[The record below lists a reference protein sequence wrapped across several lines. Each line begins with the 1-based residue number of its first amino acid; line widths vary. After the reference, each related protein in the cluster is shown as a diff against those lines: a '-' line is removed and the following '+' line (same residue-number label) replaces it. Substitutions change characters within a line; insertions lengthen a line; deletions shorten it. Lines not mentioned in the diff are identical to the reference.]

1 MGASRQRC
9 GVEGI
14 ENVEAPCNI
23 DNGTRARYSWSQ
35 LCRFLLTGPSTGS
48 AREQMLWN
56 KKRAPAESAPGPGA
70 ASQRPNDSPDTSSK
84 ALDVLTTL
92 LRLYGQYCFDT
103 DTIDASVAQADCN
116 AWATRISLADGR
128 PSVEGGIERAP
139 QPAPGPFRDWAGLVG
154 FVQER
159 RRSESE
165 YVVRSLRSFREA
177 ILCFA
182 ECLGQ
187 TLGDERASDARIE
200 QQLGTLST
208 ALEARDPRRIGAE
221 AQRVVEAV
229 RRAIANRRQRELEQT
244 GLLGARL
251 QDLREELAEARK
263 KADVDALTQLSNRAA
278 FDQHVRHLAS
288 LGGLLGEAPCLI
300 LADLDHFKT
309 INDNY
314 GHPAGD
320 EVLRQVSRCLSR
332 TFLRKQD
339 FVCRYGGEEFAAVLI
354 DTTLSQAQILSERLL
369 ENVRGLMIQ
378 HAEHEIR
385 PTASLGLA
393 ALGPGENASDWL
405 ARADAAL
412 YRAKHAGRDR
422 LALAPANGL
431 HVRAE

>member
-1 MGASRQRC
+1 
-9 GVEGI
+9 
-14 ENVEAPCNI
+14 
-23 DNGTRARYSWSQ
+23 
-35 LCRFLLTGPSTGS
+35 
-48 AREQMLWN
+48 MLWN
-56 KKRAPAESAPGPGA
+56 KKRAPEAAPGPCNA
-70 ASQRPNDSPDTSSK
+70 PQRPNDSPDTSNK

-103 DTIDASVAQADCN
+103 DTVDASVAQAECN

-128 PSVEGGIERAP
+128 PPVAGGVELP
-139 QPAPGPFRDWAGLVG
+139 LQPAPGPFRDWGGLVG
-154 FVQER
+154 FLQER

-165 YVVRSLRSFREA
+165 YVVRSLHSFREA

-182 ECLGQ
+182 ECLGH

-208 ALEARDPRRIGAE
+208 ALATRDPRRIGAE

-229 RRAIANRRQRELEQT
+229 RQAIANRRQRELEQT
-244 GLLGARL
+244 RLLGARL

-263 KADVDALTQLSNRAA
+263 KAEVDALTQLSNRAA

-300 LADLDHFKT
+300 LADLDHFKS

-332 TFLRKQD
+332 TFLRKHD

-354 DTTLSQAQILSERLL
+354 DTTLQQAQMLSERLL
-369 ENVRGLMIQ
+369 ENVRGLVIQ
-378 HAEHEIR
+378 HAEHQIR

-412 YRAKHAGRDR
+412 YCAKHAGRDR
-422 LALAPANGL
+422 LAVAPANAP
-431 HVRAE
+431 HVRSD